1 MAMWGSLEMRVLVA
15 DAETGN
21 QFPMRC
27 WNISESIIRICPFFR
42 GLNKSQLEEE
52 DIGMND
58 KRPGEGVFFERIRRI
73 TGYLVGA
80 MNRWNDA
87 KKAEEKDRVKHDVKR
102 DVASSGY

>member
-1 MAMWGSLEMRVLVA
+1 
-15 DAETGN
+15 
-21 QFPMRC
+21 
-27 WNISESIIRICPFFR
+27 
-42 GLNKSQLEEE
+42 
-52 DIGMND
+52 MND

-73 TGYLVGA
+73 TGYGA